1 MDMVRNRI
9 HLDNHIIP
17 ILQTN
22 YTKYKKLKL
31 NMMMLSTMR

>member
-1 MDMVRNRI
+1 MDMVRNKI

-22 YTKYKKLKL
+22 YSKYKKLKK
-31 NMMMLSTMR
+31 NMMMLSAMR